1 MNKRFQIIF
10 RRKMSLTPTCSSGQA
25 AKSASATSF
34 SGSLPIRRFSSA
46 PVFGPSSD
54 AMNYTKQLQTINS
67 ASAGS
72 AWSANRFKQANA
84 NRHMLNASSRV
95 FQDYKTLRHLLSFLI
110 GLIFIYQIGYGQ
122 QTKTEAYKI
131 LGISVEGANAQT
143 GTDPGAIIANSGLK
157 TGDEITV
164 PGDQIRQ
171 AIQRLWALR
180 IFSDI
185 QVLIENKV
193 EDGVYLLIKVAEYP
207 RFERVEIK
215 GSDDVGEDDI
225 QKKINLVKGQ
235 ILTPDDVGRIVR
247 NIKKLYEDEG
257 HLLAEITTET
267 VAEDTGKPNHVI
279 LKVLVD
285 EGPSISIG
293 QIHFAG
299 NTAISEDDLK
309 GQLSDT
315 QEKTW
320 WQFWTHP
327 KFDKKKYEADKQKV
341 LKHYRK
347 NGYLDAEIVSDTTW
361 YSSDKKKIS
370 VLINVNEGAQ
380 YKIRSIAWEGNTVYK
395 PEVLGER
402 LQFYPGDIYDEE
414 KFEQNLRGNQEQS
427 DVASLY
433 LDNGYLTFNLDPDIE
448 RIGKDSLDIKIHI
461 YERNQFRI
469 ANVEIKG
476 NTKTQDN
483 VIRRELYTRPGDFFS
498 RAAIFRS
505 LRQLQQLNY
514 FNPEKL
520 KPDYRLV
527 DDKNVDLT
535 YEVEEK
541 SSDNVNASIG
551 YSGAFGVTGALGF
564 TINNFSISDP
574 LSGGA
579 GQILNFDWQFGEG
592 ARFRTF
598 SLSFTEPWL
607 YDSPTTLGISL
618 FDTRQVFVTDLQ
630 QTGISVRLG
639 RRLKWPD
646 DYFRADWTFKFQNNN
661 VHDNGGLSYYDLGK
675 STQYS
680 VTQTISRN
688 STDSPIFPAS
698 GSNIAFSVE
707 LSGNPIL
714 PGNVNYHKWLFNADW
729 YTPLFGTNRLV
740 LFSGTSFGYI
750 YGIGTDPKIP
760 SIETF

>member
-25 AKSASATSF
+25 ANSASATSF

-193 EDGVYLLIKVAEYP
+193 EDGVYLLIKVAEYTP
-207 RFERVEIK
+207 FARVEHK
-215 GSDDVGEDDI
+215 G
-225 QKKINLVKGQ
+225 
-235 ILTPDDVGRIVR
+235 PDDVGRIVR

-299 NTAISEDDLK
+299 NT
-309 GQLSDT
+309 
-315 QEKTW
+315 
-320 WQFWTHP
+320 
-327 KFDKKKYEADKQKV
+327 
-341 LKHYRK
+341 
-347 NGYLDAEIVSDTTW
+347 
-361 YSSDKKKIS
+361 
-370 VLINVNEGAQ
+370 
-380 YKIRSIAWEGNTVYK
+380 
-395 PEVLGER
+395 
-402 LQFYPGDIYDEE
+402 
-414 KFEQNLRGNQEQS
+414 
-427 DVASLY
+427 
-433 LDNGYLTFNLDPDIE
+433 
-448 RIGKDSLDIKIHI
+448 
-461 YERNQFRI
+461 
-469 ANVEIKG
+469 
-476 NTKTQDN
+476 
-483 VIRRELYTRPGDFFS
+483 
-498 RAAIFRS
+498 
-505 LRQLQQLNY
+505 
-514 FNPEKL
+514 
-520 KPDYRLV
+520 
-527 DDKNVDLT
+527 
-535 YEVEEK
+535 
-541 SSDNVNASIG
+541 
-551 YSGAFGVTGALGF
+551 
-564 TINNFSISDP
+564 
-574 LSGGA
+574 
-579 GQILNFDWQFGEG
+579 
-592 ARFRTF
+592 
-598 SLSFTEPWL
+598 
-607 YDSPTTLGISL
+607 
-618 FDTRQVFVTDLQ
+618 
-630 QTGISVRLG
+630 
-639 RRLKWPD
+639 
-646 DYFRADWTFKFQNNN
+646 
-661 VHDNGGLSYYDLGK
+661 
-675 STQYS
+675 
-680 VTQTISRN
+680 
-688 STDSPIFPAS
+688 
-698 GSNIAFSVE
+698 
-707 LSGNPIL
+707 
-714 PGNVNYHKWLFNADW
+714 
-729 YTPLFGTNRLV
+729 
-740 LFSGTSFGYI
+740 
-750 YGIGTDPKIP
+750 
-760 SIETF
+760 